1 MPTNE
6 QNIAMIRARL
16 GNPLP
21 NAPDDQQLLRL
32 MVDQLSHHSAQLVNT
47 RNHWSVDKWVFTAQS
62 GLEDYLITAN
72 NFGRPFVCYTID
84 LSDPYHVRREIP
96 FSLLQD
102 ADKRYQGPQMNF
114 AVTKHS
120 AVEMVFYRKE
130 GQGWFLRPVP
140 IPGDSSQYEIWYET
154 MYEYGA
160 LGDTP
165 GASAF
170 HHLVRVQA
178 AIAALPFC
186 HWRGVSP
193 QEDAKTWQIQMAA
206 IRDSLLHDEQKF
218 QRAFDIY
225 KSQISREGVNA
236 KLGYANDYEYRPYP
250 VGVMVNGYG
259 F

>member
-1 MPTNE
+1 MPTNQ
-6 QNIAMIRARL
+6 QNIALIRSRL

-21 NAPDDQQLLRL
+21 NSPDDQQILLSL
-32 MVDQLSHHSAQLVNT
+32 TDQLTHHSAQLVNT
-47 RNHWSVDKWVFTAQS
+47 RNHWSVDKWTLTVQS

-102 ADKRYQGPQMNF
+102 ADKRYQGPQQNF
-114 AVTKHS
+114 SVSKHS

-130 GQGWFLRPVP
+130 GQGWYVRPVP
-140 IPGDSSQYEIWYET
+140 IAGDSSQYEIWFET
-154 MYEYGA
+154 MYEYGSM
-160 LGDTP
+160 GDAP
-165 GASAF
+165 GATAF

-178 AIAALPFC
+178 AIAMLPFC
-186 HWRGVSP
+186 HWPGISP
-193 QEDAKTWQIQMAA
+193 QEDAKTWQIQVTAM
-206 IRDSLLHDEQKF
+206 RDSLLHDEIKF
-218 QRAFDIY
+218 QKVFDVY
-225 KSQISREGVNA
+225 KSQLSREGVNG
-236 KLGYANDYEYRPYP
+236 KLGYANDYEYRPYA